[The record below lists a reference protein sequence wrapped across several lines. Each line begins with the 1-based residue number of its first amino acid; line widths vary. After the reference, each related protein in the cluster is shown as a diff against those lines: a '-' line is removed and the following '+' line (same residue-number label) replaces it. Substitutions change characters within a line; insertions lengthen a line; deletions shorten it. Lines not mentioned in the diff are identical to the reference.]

1 MCYNS
6 HVQGEDLSMIR
17 IIKRK
22 IKSIWRHIDPSEE
35 GKIRR
40 IVKEPPPVKED
51 LILFTSSEDYSGNPK
66 ALFEYMIEHGYNKR
80 YEFVWLF
87 ENRDNL
93 IHFDIPNVRSVCM
106 YKEGKR
112 RSFEAQ
118 KAALSARYL
127 FYSHNLNW
135 VRNFREEQTYI
146 DLWHGCGYKGELKR
160 DKTKVYYSY
169 LMVTGKKYIDIFRD
183 VMNDPDGNI
192 LDLGYPRNEMLF
204 RENTKAGRY
213 LEELKAAA
221 GATKSIIWM
230 PTYRK
235 SPVARLSTDI
245 ELGETG
251 LPVLYTNNEIGQIN
265 QCCKENDVL
274 LIIKRHHLQ
283 TDYTVDP
290 EAIRNIV
297 FVGSDMLNENGAD
310 LYEFMGSTDAML
322 TDYSSA
328 AIDYLLTDKP
338 IGFTLDDFDKYE
350 ETRGWSFDNVKSY
363 MPGHHI
369 YTVDDMNK
377 FICDVAEG
385 KDPHAEW
392 RKQILPEMHT
402 YNEGFSKRILEYFGI

>member
-1 MCYNS
+1 
-6 HVQGEDLSMIR
+6 MIR
-17 IIKRK
+17 KIKRK

-40 IVKEPPPVKED
+40 IVKDPPPVKED

-112 RSFEAQ
+112 RSLEAQ

-160 DKTKVYYSY
+160 DKTKVYYDY

-204 RENTKAGRY
+204 RENTTAGKY

-221 GATKSIIWM
+221 GARKMIIWM

-245 ELGETG
+245 ETGETG
-251 LPVLYTNNEIGQIN
+251 LPVLYTDNDIRQIN
-265 QCCKENDVL
+265 QYCKDNDVL
-274 LIIKRHHLQ
+274 LVVKKHHLQ
-283 TDYTVDP
+283 IDYAVDSDD
-290 EAIRNIV
+290 IRNII
-297 FVGSDMLNENGAD
+297 FVGSDMLRDNKAD
-310 LYEFMGSTDAML
+310 LYEFMAGTDAML

-328 AIDYLLTDKP
+328 AIDYLLLNRP

-350 ETRGWSFDNVKSY
+350 ESRGWSFDNVKNY

-369 YTVDDMNK
+369 YTPDDMK
-377 FICDVAEG
+377 EFIYDVAEG

-392 RKQILPEMHT
+392 RNQILPEVHT
-402 YNEGFSKRILEYFGI
+402 YYDDFSKRILEYFEI